1 MENANSKPSAVVL
14 GLVGEVNLA
23 RIGSLLG
30 LEANKISEKSSYHAI
45 DYRIEMSVEQGIDDA
60 LYRLE
65 ASYEYEHASNGEPLD
80 RLRWIL
86 DDELEEIYE
95 SQDWEA

>member
-1 MENANSKPSAVVL
+1 
-14 GLVGEVNLA
+14 
-23 RIGSLLG
+23 
-30 LEANKISEKSSYHAI
+30 
-45 DYRIEMSVEQGIDDA
+45 MSVEHNIDDA
-60 LYRLE
+60 LYHLE
-65 ASYEYEHASNGEPLD
+65 ASYEYENASNVEPLD